1 MFAKVKSRARALSAD
16 RRGNVAVL
24 SALALPLIV
33 AGAAFGV
40 ETSYWYYRDLQL
52 QAAADAAAYAGAIEM
67 RGGADD
73 EDVVAE
79 ATAQAIQNG
88 FDPARGSIL
97 VTPADDEV
105 EVTIVSGEPRFFS
118 AMFATQDVSVR
129 SRAVARFENA
139 TEACIVALHGTAS
152 RAVNFSGSSSLTLDG
167 CSVMA
172 NSTASDAVEQKG
184 SASEVETPCAIAV
197 GGVKEAGGLTLTEC
211 EAPITGSAPAA
222 DPFDDLAEPSDTG
235 TCKTV
240 SGNALTPG
248 RYCGGM
254 DLKQTKTLA
263 AGTYVI
269 SGGTLKINSNANISG
284 SGVTFF
290 LTNGANVHFNGGA
303 TINLSAPTSGTYSG
317 VLMFAAEGNTAGA
330 LFNGGA
336 STKMTGALYFP
347 DGAVDYKGNVAGTN
361 GCVQIVASTIEWT
374 GNSAFRADCSAYG
387 MTDIM
392 TPGSVSLKE

>member
-1 MFAKVKSRARALSAD
+1 MFAKVNSRARTFVAD

-24 SALALPLIV
+24 ASLALPLIV

-40 ETSYWYYRDLQL
+40 ETSYWYYKDLQL
-52 QAAADAAAYAGAIEM
+52 QAAADAAAYAGAIEL
-67 RGGADD
+67 RGGSDD
-73 EDVVAE
+73 EDVIAE
-79 ATAQAIQNG
+79 ATAQAVQNG

-105 EVTIVSGEPRFFS
+105 EVTIVSNEPRFFS
-118 AMFATQDVSVR
+118 AVFASNDVSVR

-139 TEACIVALHGTAS
+139 TEACILALSGTAS
-152 RAVNFSGSSSLTLDG
+152 RAVNFSGNASLTLDG

-172 NSTASDAVEQKG
+172 NSTAVDAIEQKG
-184 SASEVETPCAIAV
+184 SSDVETPCAIAV
-197 GGVKEAGGLTLTEC
+197 GGVKQAGGLTLTDC
-211 EAPITGSAPAA
+211 DAPITGSSPAD
-222 DPFDDLAEPSDTG
+222 DPFEDLPEPANTG

-248 RYCGGM
+248 RYCNGM

-263 AGTYVI
+263 AGTYIV
-269 SGGTLKINSNANISG
+269 SGGTLKINANANISG

-290 LTNGANVHFNGGA
+290 LTNGANVHYNGGA

-317 VLMFAAEGNTAGA
+317 VLMFAAEGNTGGA

-336 STKMTGALYFP
+336 STQMTGALYFP
-347 DGAVDYKGNVAGTN
+347 DGALDYKGNVAGTN

-374 GNSAFRADCSAYG
+374 GSSTFKADCTAYG
-387 MTDIM
+387 MSDIM
-392 TPGSVSLKE
+392 TPGAVALKE